1 MPAAIPIVAAVAAGA
16 AAAAQ
21 MYVVAAVIMIAGTV
35 ASMLLTKTPGVDN
48 YRSQSERKQVL
59 RAAASPKTVVYGK
72 TMSAGT
78 LFFSE
83 EQSGEQD
90 DGELLY
96 LAITLAGHPLYRIG
110 DIYLADDLIGTY
122 GGNVGYEFHND
133 RQTADPYL
141 LENAPSWKDDMIG
154 KGVAWLRVT
163 LKFDSEKFPSGIPNI
178 KVEKWGWEVYDPRTG
193 DTAWSDNAALVILH
207 YYRYYLKV
215 PDSEINWEQ
224 FEVAAN
230 ISDESVIRGDGNTER
245 RYTINGEF
253 DLSENKSAI
262 LDDMLASC
270 AGEPTYIGGR
280 HGLLVGAYYG
290 PAVEEIHEGQLAG
303 DIEIMPEVSQSDRV
317 NTINGTFIDPEQSYS
332 EADFPAV
339 SVPEWVA
346 EDGVEISQ
354 DMKLRFVISEFQ
366 SQRLADIKLKRAR
379 VARTIN
385 LPINLSGYRYRPG
398 MYVKLFLPSL
408 GIDGVEMRVA
418 DWQFSIQNGVKL
430 TLKQEGADV
439 WNDAIGKLIDRA
451 PLTNLPN
458 GAPGAPENLSY
469 STQIIADVVQGLLTW
484 TTRETVAHYNV
495 LFIQNGETIYTAQV
509 PGTQCRVTG
518 LPEGEYIAEVRAVAM
533 NGAQSVPTS
542 ITFKIN
548 SPAAPDRV
556 DVTPGLWSVE
566 LHPRV
571 IAGLPVGTVF
581 EFWFSVDRLS
591 DISLVETNANYLGRG
606 ASYTKVGLKEVG
618 KVYWFYVRSVN
629 SYGASA
635 FVEVGA
641 SVDSDVAPIFEE
653 AVEVVFET
661 DAWKS
666 LTGQVDEQGNNISQ
680 LKDGVDALAL
690 GVIENTLNI
699 TETRNQLN
707 DAVESISTNITN
719 TRTELEAADAYLTQR
734 VDGYI
739 AENDG
744 RVAQVINDV
753 TTVKNEQEVQ
763 AQGLDAVVAKSD
775 DNAALIAS
783 EITARIAGDEANAQE
798 IATTKATVADN
809 TGRITSVEQ
818 AQATT
823 DSAVAAVKQDIVA
836 QTGRIDGHDQS
847 ISHLTTEQQSLANQ
861 QETTAS
867 AVTGLTS
874 EFNSNK
880 AEVNQSLQT
889 LATNDAAQA
898 QMINGLRADTD
909 DNSAAITELSETV
922 TGQGSS
928 QASVKQSL
936 EAQARA
942 QIQDALNGTE
952 EAQQRRQN
960 VAKITTQQEVQA
972 DEQQALARELTQI
985 ETGFNGQIASTNAA
999 LQQESLTRSTETAA
1013 LSQQTNAL
1021 SARMSNAESDI
1032 DGTADALSA
1041 TQATVTQQG
1050 QTITSQGQSISQMS
1064 ATINGVS
1071 GVANDAQ
1078 SKANANATALQQ
1090 TNATVTQ
1097 HGNTLTAQATQIS
1110 QITASVNGVS
1120 AEINDVS
1127 SIVNGIDNQLSAFRT
1142 IKIAVDANGR
1152 QYVAGI
1158 GLDVSNSTTG
1168 MQSNIILLA
1177 DRTSIMTNA
1186 GGTPTMIFTTQ
1197 GTQAILNS
1205 VIIGDAT
1212 INFAKIANDIQ
1223 SSVMGAN
1230 GQPLWKLDKNGS
1242 LTMVGP
1248 NSGDGYLT
1256 INGNLLQVFDGTG
1269 FLIARF
1275 GIWS

>member
-1 MPAAIPIVAAVAAGA
+1 
-16 AAAAQ
+16 
-21 MYVVAAVIMIAGTV
+21 MYIVAAVIMIAGTV
-35 ASMLLTKTPGVDN
+35 ASMMLTKTPGVDN

-59 RAAASPKTVVYGK
+59 RASASPKTAVYGK

-110 DIYLADDLIGTY
+110 DIHLADDLIGTY
-122 GGNVGYEFHND
+122 GSNVGYEFHND
-133 RQTADPYL
+133 RQTVDPYL

-154 KGVAWLRVT
+154 KGVAWLRLT
-163 LKFDSEKFPSGIPNI
+163 LKFDSEKFPSGIPNV

-193 DTAWSDNAALVILH
+193 NTTWSDNAALVILH

-262 LDDMLASC
+262 LDDMLTSC

-290 PAVEEIHEGQLAG
+290 PAVEEIHEGQIAG

-354 DMKLRFVISEFQ
+354 DMKLRFVTSEFQ
-366 SQRLADIKLKRAR
+366 GQRLADIKLKRAR

-385 LPINLSGYRYRPG
+385 LPMNLSGYRYRPG

-408 GIDGVEMRVA
+408 GIDGIEMRVA

-439 WNDAIGKLIDRA
+439 WNDAVGKLIDRA

-495 LFIQNGETIYTAQV
+495 LFIQNGATIYTAQV

-533 NGAQSVPTS
+533 NGAQSVPVS

-548 SPAAPDRV
+548 APAAPDRV

-571 IAGLPVGTVF
+571 VAGLPVGTVF
-581 EFWFSVDRLS
+581 EFWFSAERLS
-591 DISLVETNANYLGRG
+591 NISLVETNADYLGRG

-653 AVEVVFET
+653 AAEIVFET

-666 LTGQVDEQGNNISQ
+666 LTDDVENNSQ
-680 LKDGVDALAL
+680 
-690 GVIENTLNI
+690 
-699 TETRNQLN
+699 QL
-707 DAVESISTNITN
+707 
-719 TRTELEAADAYLTQR
+719 
-734 VDGYI
+734 
-739 AENDG
+739 
-744 RVAQVINDV
+744 
-753 TTVKNEQEVQ
+753 
-763 AQGLDAVVAKSD
+763 
-775 DNAALIAS
+775 
-783 EITARIAGDEANAQE
+783 
-798 IATTKATVADN
+798 
-809 TGRITSVEQ
+809 VEQ
-818 AQATT
+818 AEQIAGGMLTSIEQAR
-823 DSAVAAVKQDIVA
+823 AII
-836 QTGRIDGHDQS
+836 RN
-847 ISHLTTEQQSLANQ
+847 SLANDS
-861 QETTAS
+861 ETRRWRAQNGERTAEIS
-867 AVTGLTS
+867 ETRAAVAS
-874 EFNSNK
+874 EVEARTIAILEMESSIGSTNSN
-880 AEVNQSLQT
+880 
-889 LATNDAAQA
+889 
-898 QMINGLRADTD
+898 
-909 DNSAAITELSETV
+909 
-922 TGQGSS
+922 
-928 QASVKQSL
+928 
-936 EAQARA
+936 
-942 QIQDALNGTE
+942 LN
-952 EAQQRRQN
+952 
-960 VAKITTQQEVQA
+960 
-972 DEQQALARELTQI
+972 
-985 ETGFNGQIASTNAA
+985 A
-999 LQQESLTRSTETAA
+999 LQQTVTTLEQTTAQDIAELQSQIADVDVEGLATIVDGLETTVTQQGDTITSQGSQITQITASVNTAQNTANAAQQAATDAATAA
-1013 LSQQTNAL
+1013 GNKGRVIYGSTAPAATDRLAQNLWIDTTGNANTPKRWNG
-1021 SARMSNAESDI
+1021 SAWVAVTDKAATDAAAAANAAANVAATAQS
-1032 DGTADALSA
+1032 TADGAVQSVNSVS
-1041 TQATVTQQG
+1041 ATVTQQG
-1050 QTITSQGQSISQMS
+1050 NTIASQGTQISQLTS
-1064 ATINGVS
+1064 TINGVS
-1071 GVANDAQ
+1071 
-1078 SKANANATALQQ
+1078 TE
-1090 TNATVTQ
+1090 
-1097 HGNTLTAQATQIS
+1097 IS
-1110 QITASVNGVS
+1110 
-1120 AEINDVS
+1120 DVS
-1127 SIVNGIDNQLSAFRT
+1127 SIVNGIGNQLSAFRT
-1142 IKIAVDANGR
+1142 IKVSVDANGR
-1152 QYVAGI
+1152 QYLAGI

-1197 GTQAILNS
+1197 GTHAILNS
-1205 VIIGDAT
+1205 VVIGDAT
-1212 INFAKIANDIQ
+1212 ITSAKIADTLQ
-1223 SSVMGAN
+1223 S
-1230 GQPLWKLDKNGS
+1230 
-1242 LTMVGP
+1242 
-1248 NSGDGYLT
+1248 
-1256 INGNLLQVFDGTG
+1256 TG
-1269 FLIARF
+1269 FGVIGQGGWSITKSTNAFEVDDENNIIRF
-1275 GIWS
+1275 RAGKLS